1 MTADYIT
8 VPIDH
13 MITVSP
19 EHLDIGREQ
28 LVLLSPSQCAAEHE
42 TTVITNAAAY
52 FYKLKDNTTK
62 EWVCRDLTSLQPE
75 SSNTVEGR
83 MVTGSA
89 SYWDHS
95 AY

>member
-1 MTADYIT
+1 MTVDYIT

-13 MITVSP
+13 MITISP
-19 EHLDIGREQ
+19 EHLDIGRQQ
-28 LVLLSPSQCAAEHE
+28 LVLLSPTQCAAEHE
-42 TTVITNAAAY
+42 TTIVTNAAAY
-52 FYKLKDNTTK
+52 FYLLNDNTTK
-62 EWVCRDLTSLQPE
+62 VWVCRDLTSLEPE
-75 SSNTVEGR
+75 KTGVVEGR